1 MMTPRWTRPLPR
13 LILDGA
19 MLICL
24 VLAFAYWWLGNAAHE
39 AIGTVFLV
47 IVLRHVANNLFWWK
61 GLRRGR
67 MTVQRAFNLIL
78 GVLLAVAILA
88 LLITSIGV
96 SRTLAQGLAQ
106 WLAIPRIFVLQEI
119 HWFAAYW
126 AIALAALHVGVNWNR
141 ITALVRNLSGR
152 ALPGWSGPV
161 VWTLATAI
169 AVQGTFSG
177 TILGFWPRLRF
188 SYTLSMW
195 DFNASVLPFFLH
207 WAAALLTLAIAA
219 HVLLLLA
226 TRNLRLLPAG
236 NSRTPSERR

>member
-1 MMTPRWTRPLPR
+1 MMPLRWTRPLPR

-39 AIGTVFLV
+39 AIGTIFLIV
-47 IVLRHVANNLFWWK
+47 VLRHVANNLFWWK

-67 MTVQRAFNLIL
+67 MTVQRAFNLFL
-78 GVLLAVAILA
+78 GVLLAIAILA
-88 LLITSIGV
+88 LLVTSVGV
-96 SRTLAQGLAQ
+96 SRTLAH
-106 WLAIPRIFVLQEI
+106 WLPMPRIFVLQEI

-126 AIALAALHVGVNWNR
+126 AIALAALHLGVNWNR
-141 ITALVRNLSGR
+141 ITALVGNLSGR
-152 ALPGWSGPV
+152 ALPRWSGLLL
-161 VWTLATAI
+161 WAFALAV

-188 SYTLSMW
+188 RYSLSMW

-219 HVLLLLA
+219 HVLLLIA

-236 NSRTPSERR
+236 SSHTPN

>member
-1 MMTPRWTRPLPR
+1 
-13 LILDGA
+13 

-39 AIGTVFLV
+39 AIGTAFLI

-61 GLRRGR
+61 GLRRGG
-67 MTVQRAFNLIL
+67 MTVQRASNAIL
-78 GVLLAVAILA
+78 GGLLTLTIMA
-88 LLITSIGV
+88 LLFTSVGV
-96 SRTLAQGLAQ
+96 SRTLAQ
-106 WLAIPRIFVLQEI
+106 WLPMPRIFVLQEI

-126 AIALAALHVGVNWNR
+126 AIALAALHLGVNWHR

-152 ALPGWSGPV
+152 ALPRWSGPLLWV
-161 VWTLATAI
+161 VALAI
-169 AVQGTFSG
+169 AVQGIFSG

-188 SYTLSMW
+188 SYALSMW

-207 WAAALLTLAIAA
+207 WAAALMTLAVAA
-219 HVLLLLA
+219 HVGVLVL

-236 NSRTPSERR
+236 DVRPFKR